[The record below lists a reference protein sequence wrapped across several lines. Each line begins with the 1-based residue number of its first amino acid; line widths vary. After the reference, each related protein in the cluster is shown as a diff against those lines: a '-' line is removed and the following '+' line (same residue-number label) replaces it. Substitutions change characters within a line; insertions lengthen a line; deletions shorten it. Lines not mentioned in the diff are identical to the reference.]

1 MLLLQVGING
11 ILLGGIYACVAL
23 GFSLVWGVM
32 NIINVAHGAFLMLGA
47 YVTYWAFTAWR
58 LDPILSIPLSVAA
71 LFAFGY
77 AVQWGI
83 INRIVR
89 APLFMTLVLTFGL
102 DMLIVNLALL
112 AWEANYRTVAPWY
125 APLSLAAG
133 GVIIPVSRLA
143 IFVVSLV
150 ITAALYLFLSR
161 TRMGRAIQATRM
173 DLDGAQLVGVSI
185 GRIYAWTF
193 GISAA
198 MAGAAGSLLAVVTPV
213 SPIMGASFLG
223 KAFLVCVLGG
233 LGNMAG
239 ALLGGVILGLF
250 ETGAAVAFG
259 PGYQDAASL
268 VLLLLVL
275 VIRPAGLLGR
285 AYY

>member
-1 MLLLQVGING
+1 MLLLQVAING
-11 ILLGGIYACVAL
+11 ILLGGIYACIGL

-47 YVTYWAFTAWR
+47 YVTVWMFT
-58 LDPILSIPLSVAA
+58 LHGVDPLVSLPVAMAA

-77 AVQWGI
+77 LIQWGL

-89 APLFMTLVLTFGL
+89 APIFMTLVLTFGL
-102 DMLIVNLALL
+102 DMLLVNLALV
-112 AWEANYRTVAPWY
+112 AWKANYRSVSPWY
-125 APLSLAAG
+125 GPLSLSAG
-133 GVIIPVSRLA
+133 AIIIPVGRLV
-143 IFVVSLV
+143 IFIVSLS
-150 ITAALYLFLSR
+150 ITASLYGFLTR

-173 DLDGAQLVGVSI
+173 DLEGAQLVGVRI
-185 GRIYAWTF
+185 GQIYAWTF
-193 GISAA
+193 ALSAA
-198 MAGAAGSLLAVVTPV
+198 MAGAAGSLLAIVTPV
-213 SPIMGASFLG
+213 SPIMGGAYLG

-239 ALLGGVILGLF
+239 ALVGGVILGLF
-250 ETGAAVAFG
+250 ETGAAVVFG

-268 VLLLLVL
+268 VLLLIVL
-275 VIRPAGLLGR
+275 VIRPSGLLGR

>member
-58 LDPILSIPLSVAA
+58 LDPFLSIPLSVAA

-89 APLFMTLVLTFGL
+89 APIFMTLVLTFGL

-112 AWEANYRTVAPWY
+112 AWKANYRTVAPWY

-133 GVIIPVSRLA
+133 GVIVPASRLA
-143 IFVVSLV
+143 IFAVSLI
-150 ITAALYLFLSR
+150 ITGALYMFLSR

-173 DLDGAQLVGVSI
+173 DLEGAQLVGVSI

-193 GISAA
+193 GIGAA
-198 MAGAAGSLLAVVTPV
+198 MAGAAGSLLAVVSPV
-213 SPIMGASFLG
+213 SPIMGAAFLG

-239 ALLGGVILGLF
+239 ALVGGVILGLF

-268 VLLLLVL
+268 VLLLVVL

>member
-1 MLLLQVGING
+1 
-11 ILLGGIYACVAL
+11 
-23 GFSLVWGVM
+23 
-32 NIINVAHGAFLMLGA
+32 
-47 YVTYWAFTAWR
+47 
-58 LDPILSIPLSVAA
+58 
-71 LFAFGY
+71 
-77 AVQWGI
+77 VQWGI